1 MVVSLLI
8 KRLKARS
15 GPLIDE
21 VQPFRRCLSQLIG
34 AACFPRRE
42 KSVYDRENESSAL
55 CHFSWKDFGRRFSDP
70 ALNLGYAVILP
81 IWPRANCFARRRS
94 TNRER
99 TLEKL

>member
-21 VQPFRRCLSQLIG
+21 AYPFRRCLSQLIG

-55 CHFSWKDFGRRFSDP
+55 CHFLGTTSTRSSLSSGARFESEERGHFSDL
-70 ALNLGYAVILP
+70 A
-81 IWPRANCFARRRS
+81 PR
-94 TNRER
+94 
-99 TLEKL
+99 